1 MLCSWGMG
9 VMSESREHMCNRTGD
24 IASNQGIKERSKQN
38 SWLHMVFINRIW
50 RWPIHHHLPSQE
62 LLDGPCRS
70 RSPWPRG
77 DPQKKVAEL
86 QLLCCPALVVKLPG
100 LGSQSTAEESL
111 MCTKVVLSMQSLHV
125 TSSGIPSSQD
135 CHPKKKTNGTMCVS
149 LHDSKKCVHQS
160 HIVVLDIWCMI
171 QRLFIGEVTFT
182 KENMFLSL
190 WRSLVK
196 TFCHACSPSIQL
208 MRKR

>member
-1 MLCSWGMG
+1 M
-9 VMSESREHMCNRTGD
+9 
-24 IASNQGIKERSKQN
+24 I
-38 SWLHMVFINRIW
+38 
-50 RWPIHHHLPSQE
+50 PP
-62 LLDGPCRS
+62 P
-70 RSPWPRG
+70 
-77 DPQKKVAEL
+77 KKIAEL

-111 MCTKVVLSMQSLHV
+111 MCTKVVLSMQSPMSLLPAYHL
-125 TSSGIPSSQD
+125 
-135 CHPKKKTNGTMCVS
+135 PKIATQKKPTGTMCVS
-149 LHDSKKCVHQS
+149 LHDSKKCVHQN

-196 TFCHACSPSIQL
+196 TFCHACSPSIQH